1 MLTIRSIFH
10 KFHGFHAFH
19 QKKENNNLFISVDL
33 YLLPAQTRKIGQNA
47 EIVNGTAQTRYT
59 AHMSAD

>member
-1 MLTIRSIFH
+1 MLTISIIFH

-47 EIVNGTAQTRYT
+47 EIVNG
-59 AHMSAD
+59 SV